1 MPAVRFLLADAEDA
15 RRAIQAAKRAL
26 TGQLIVIDG
35 GNSVVE
41 DKGQ

>member
-1 MPAVRFLLADAEDA
+1 VAYLCSPS
-15 RRAIQAAKRAL
+15 AAYL
-26 TGQLIVIDG
+26 TGRLIVIDG

>member
-1 MPAVRFLLADAEDA
+1 MTHDSVGPASY
-15 RRAIQAAKRAL
+15 L

-41 DKGQ
+41 DKGQR

>member
-1 MPAVRFLLADAEDA
+1 VAYLCSPS
-15 RRAIQAAKRAL
+15 AAYL

-35 GNSVVE
+35 GNTVVE